1 MGEENKNPELY
12 DFTIFPNGLG
22 GKNAKELF
30 VTLKDEGFS
39 SAKLPSGEVCFMQA
53 NGQTIYAYNDENVSV
68 LTGKDGQSKNGAY
81 LTFSPDGSSVSALM
95 TNAEKTTVFGS
106 IKNRSAYEK
115 IMDTIGEVTGLTN
128 LFKTKGIE
136 HPNTKE
142 SIAIV
147 GKAMSEAGI
156 ACKNEKGENAL
167 PSINSSEVGRMIYK
181 IMKTRGNDI

>member
-95 TNAEKTTVFGS
+95 TNAEKGKVFGS

-142 SIAIV
+142 SIAII

-156 ACKNEKGENAL
+156 ECKNEKGEKTFPILSASHVL
-167 PSINSSEVGRMIYK
+167 LMTKRMLNLQF
-181 IMKTRGNDI
+181 RGH